1 MGHPRRRRPATH
13 LRYLYL
19 LLDVER
25 RRVHGTAVAAVVAA
39 SAPVEAD
46 AAAVAAAAAD
56 PRVVEDDLP
65 LPQRLQLSRP
75 VPLVHRA
82 ELVPSPAH
90 SVVPHGCKG
99 KEFCSVDVAY
109 NETNNVARVSTVSR
123 GIKVKFGQPAIAEF
137 ILQEKRRLRY

>member
-1 MGHPRRRRPATH
+1 MKFEFEATH

-25 RRVHGTAVAAVVAA
+25 RRVHGVAVAAAVAA
-39 SAPVEAD
+39 APVEAD
-46 AAAVAAAAAD
+46 AAAVAAAAD

-75 VPLVHRA
+75 VSLVHRT
-82 ELVPSPAH
+82 ELVAPPAH

-99 KEFCSVDVAY
+99 KGGVLFSA
-109 NETNNVARVSTVSR
+109 
-123 GIKVKFGQPAIAEF
+123 
-137 ILQEKRRLRY
+137 RRL